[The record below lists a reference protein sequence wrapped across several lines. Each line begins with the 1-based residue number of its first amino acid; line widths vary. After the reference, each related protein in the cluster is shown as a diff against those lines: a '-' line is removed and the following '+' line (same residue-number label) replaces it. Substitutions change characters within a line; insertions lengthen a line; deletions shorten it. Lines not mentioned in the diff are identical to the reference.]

1 MNLDNERKAFEAW
14 AYSNKWNIF
23 RVRDM
28 GIDKYVDDFVDGA
41 WHGWIASANR
51 EGYKL
56 VPVEPTDIEIESIK
70 EKHWD
75 MRGCQLCKSDYI
87 DLYKAMIGSCDD
99 H

>member
-1 MNLDNERKAFEAW
+1 MNTEEQRKAFEEW

-41 WHGWIASANR
+41 WHGWLASANR
-51 EGYKL
+51 EGYKF
-56 VPVEPTDIEIESIK
+56 VPVEPDQQMIYAGESAEHK
-70 EKHWD
+70 
-75 MRGCQLCKSDYI
+75 GCISVAVV
-87 DLYKAMIGSCDD
+87 YKAMIGVCDD

>member
-1 MNLDNERKAFEAW
+1 MNTKEQRKAFEAW

-41 WHGWIASANR
+41 WHGWLASANR

-56 VPVEPTDIEIESIK
+56 VPVEPDQQMIYAGESAEHK
-70 EKHWD
+70 
-75 MRGCQLCKSDYI
+75 GCISVAVV
-87 DLYKAMIGSCDD
+87 YKAMIGACDD

>member
-23 RVRDM
+23 RVRDV

-41 WHGWIASANR
+41 WHGWLASANR

-56 VPVEPTDIEIESIK
+56 VPVEPDQQMIYAGESAEHK
-70 EKHWD
+70 
-75 MRGCQLCKSDYI
+75 GCISVAVV
-87 DLYKAMIGSCDD
+87 YKAMIGACNN
-99 H
+99 